1 MMQYKFLKVDLST
14 GAFQTENIEE
24 RVLIDFIGGRGLG
37 NYYLYRDVAP
47 GIDPLGESN
56 KLLLLTGPL
65 AGTGA
70 LSASRWMAMT
80 KSPLTGGFA
89 KAVGGADF
97 AAWLAWTGY
106 SFIEISGKSKKPSY
120 LYYQDGSW
128 QILDAADIWGK
139 EVSETQEI
147 LQQKHGKD
155 TRAACIGPAG
165 EILVRFASI
174 FSERRS
180 ASRCGVGTVM
190 GSKNLKAVVIN
201 TKRNVQLHDAET
213 FRNLIKEQAAAY
225 QNSPGFKNHSEWG
238 TTDTQRTTN
247 TLGIYPVKNFRFGR
261 QDNYEKMLG
270 PEYRKLRTGE
280 FGCYA
285 CPARCG
291 KVHTVTSGPYAG
303 VKSDGPEYESIWCF
317 TGPIDSLNIE
327 ASIAADSLCDE
338 MGIDT
343 ITAGNCVGF
352 AYELFEKGIIT
363 SADTGGLELKYGDH
377 AAMMALLKQIGQREG
392 FGNILAEGTRK
403 AAEIIGKDAS
413 RYAIHCKGMEP
424 PGYEPR
430 GAKNMGFNYATSN
443 VGASHVYGY
452 GAQDVWGAPFP
463 RKVNRF
469 EEGNADVVVYNQDR
483 AAMNEVGI
491 MCAFSAGWGWVPD
504 IFGKLLAAATGIPQF
519 ADPQYLARVGTRI
532 LNMERAFNVR
542 EGFGRKDDFLP
553 ERMLKENL
561 IVDGVPL
568 EAGRVRDMDG
578 FLDRYYDVRGWTP
591 NGAPTSARIKE
602 LGLDYVINDL

>member
-1 MMQYKFLKVDLST
+1 MMQYKFLKVDLTT
-14 GAFQTENIEE
+14 GEFKTENIDE
-24 RVLIDFIGGRGLG
+24 RILTDFIGGRGLG
-37 NYYLYRDVAP
+37 NYYLYRDLEAGV
-47 GIDPLGESN
+47 DPLGEKN

-70 LSASRWMAMT
+70 LSSSRWMAMT

-106 SFIEISGKSKKPSY
+106 SFIEISGKAKKPSY
-120 LYYQDGSW
+120 IHYQDGSW
-128 QILDAADIWGK
+128 RILDAAEIWGK
-139 EVSETQEI
+139 EVSQTQEI

-165 EILVRFASI
+165 EKLVRFASI
-174 FSERRS
+174 FSDRRS

-190 GSKNLKAVVIN
+190 GSKNLKAVAIN

-213 FRNLIKEQAAAY
+213 FRKLIKEQSAAY
-225 QNSPGFKNHSEWG
+225 QNSPGFKSHSEWG

-247 TLGIYPVKNFRFGR
+247 MLGIYPVKNFRYGR
-261 QDNYEKMLG
+261 LENYESILG

-291 KVHTVTSGPYAG
+291 KAHTVTSGPYAG
-303 VKSDGPEYESIWCF
+303 YKSDGPEYESIWCF
-317 TGPIDSLNIE
+317 TGPIASNNIE

-352 AYELFEKGIIT
+352 AFELFEKGIIT
-363 SADTGGLELKYGDH
+363 KADTGGLELKYGDH
-377 AAMMALLKQIGQREG
+377 AAMMTLLKQMGHREG
-392 FGNILAEGTRK
+392 FGNILAEGTRR

-413 RYAIHCKGMEP
+413 KYAIHCKGMEP
-424 PGYEPR
+424 PAYEPR

-469 EEGNADVVVYNQDR
+469 DEGNADVVVYNQDR

-491 MCAFSAGWGWVPD
+491 ICSCSAGWGWVPE
-504 IFGKLLAAATGIPQF
+504 IFGKLLAAATGIPQC
-519 ADPQYLARVGTRI
+519 ADPEYLAKVGTGI
-532 LNMERAFNVR
+532 LNMDWAVNMR
-542 EGFGRKDDFLP
+542 EGFGRNDDFLP

-561 IVDGVPL
+561 IVDGVPV
-568 EAGRVRDMDG
+568 EAARVRDMDG
-578 FLDRYYDVRGWTP
+578 FLDRYYDIRGWTS
-591 NGAPTSARIKE
+591 NGAPTAAKIKE
-602 LGLDYVINDL
+602 LGLDYVIK

>member
-1 MMQYKFLKVDLST
+1 MMQYKYLKVNLST
-14 GAFQTENIEE
+14 GEFKTEVIDD
-24 RVLIDFIGGRGLG
+24 RVVADFIGGRGVG
-37 NYYLYRDVAP
+37 NYYLYRDTVP
-47 GIDPLGESN
+47 GTDPLGENN

-70 LSASRWMAMT
+70 LSSSRWMAMT

-106 SFIEISGKSKKPSY
+106 QFIEIEGKARKPSY
-120 LYYQDGSW
+120 IYYSEGSW
-128 QILDAADIWGK
+128 QILDAADLWGQ
-139 EVSETQEI
+139 EVSRTQEI
-147 LQQKHGKD
+147 LREKHGKD
-155 TRAACIGPAG
+155 VRAACIGPAG
-165 EILVRFASI
+165 EKLVRFASI

-180 ASRCGVGTVM
+180 ASRCGVGAVM

-201 TKRNVQLHDAET
+201 AKRNVQLHDAET
-213 FRNLIKEQAAAY
+213 FRKLVKEQSEAY
-225 QNSPGFKNHSEWG
+225 KNSPGFKNHSEWG

-247 TLGIYPVKNFRFGR
+247 MLGIYPVKNFRYGR
-261 QDNYEKMLG
+261 QDNYESLLG
-270 PEYRKLRTGE
+270 PEYRKLRSGE

-291 KVHTVTSGPYAG
+291 KAHTVTSGPYAG
-303 VKSDGPEYESIWCF
+303 ISSDGPEYESIWCF
-317 TGPIDSLNIE
+317 TGPIASNNIE

-352 AYELFEKGIIT
+352 AFELFEKGIIT
-363 SADTGGLELKYGDH
+363 RADTGGLELKYGDH
-377 AAMMALLKQIGQREG
+377 AAMMVLLKQMGNREG
-392 FGNILAEGTRK
+392 FGNILAEGTRR

-413 RYAIHCKGMEP
+413 KYAIHCKGMEP

-430 GAKNMGFNYATSN
+430 GAKNMGFNYATAN

-491 MCAFSAGWGWVPD
+491 ICAFSAGWGWVPE
-504 IFGKLLAAATGIPQF
+504 IFGKLLAAATGVKEA
-519 ADPQYLARVGTRI
+519 ADPEYLAKIGTRI

-542 EGFGRKDDFLP
+542 EGFGRKDDVLP

-561 IVDGVPL
+561 IVDGVPV
-568 EAGRVRDMDG
+568 EGARVRDMQG
-578 FLDRYYDVRGWTP
+578 FLDRYYEVRGWTSD
-591 NGAPTSARIKE
+591 GAPTGEKIKE
-602 LGLDYVINDL
+602 LGLEYIL